1 MYSRSRSPLPPTS
14 PPDPSGSSQCTR
26 PKHLSH
32 ASNLPALRFTYQ
44 LMKSPH
50 SFQVAVSELSVSKTL
65 LTVVSHLLPTE
76 SSLNRFMTSFSGPHT
91 LTSLLHPTSSTSQNS
106 YCFDLHVQIPKYFSY
121 PCYHH
126 PGLSHPHFLPRL
138 LLFLSCYLNGL
149 LSIN

>member
-1 MYSRSRSPLPPTS
+1 MYSPSRSPLPPTS

-50 SFQVAVSELSVSKTL
+50 SFQVAVSELSMSKTL

-76 SSLNRFMTSFSGPHT
+76 SSLNRLMTSFSGPHT
-91 LTSLLHPTSSTSQNS
+91 LTSLFCTLHPAHQKNPTVLTFMSRFQST
-106 YCFDLHVQIPKYFSY
+106 FHTPATIILV
-121 PCYHH
+121 
-126 PGLSHPHFLPRL
+126 
-138 LLFLSCYLNGL
+138 
-149 LSIN
+149 